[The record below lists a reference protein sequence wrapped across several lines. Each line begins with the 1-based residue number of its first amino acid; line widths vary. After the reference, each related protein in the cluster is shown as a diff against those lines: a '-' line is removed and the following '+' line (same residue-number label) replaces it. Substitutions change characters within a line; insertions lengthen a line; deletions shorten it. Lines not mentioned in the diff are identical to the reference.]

1 MVLNAVVGFAGLP
14 VTMAALEAGKHL
26 ALANKESLIA
36 GAPVVQKA
44 RRTPGAEI
52 VPVDSEHCAVHQC
65 LATTDGPTTVA
76 RLVLTASGGP
86 FRGWSSDR
94 LAAATIADAL
104 AHPTWSM
111 GPKITI
117 DSSTLMNKGLE
128 VIEAHELFGIPYER
142 IEIVVHPQSIVH
154 SMVELRDGS
163 TLAQLSVPDMR
174 LPIGYALGWPDRSP
188 VPYGGLDWTSPT
200 ALTFEPPDRA
210 VFRCIDLAYQA
221 GISGGSAPA
230 WLSAANEIAVEAFL
244 GGRLPW
250 SGIAEVVAETLE
262 SWRDEPVEE
271 VEIRPGRR
279 RGGSGPG
286 PLRGGPP
293 YWCGGPGGSVTRA
306 MTLIE
311 KESGAEP
318 PAPAAPTGAGA
329 APPPLDRE
337 ANSGQVVRLLVA
349 LALITA
355 VFLVAGLGDLLL
367 FIVILVAIVMLHEL
381 GHFLTAKWSGM
392 KVTEYFVGFGPRL
405 WSVRRGETEYGVKAI
420 PAGGYVRITGFTVLE
435 DVAAEDEPRAYRQ
448 QAFWK
453 RIVVGSAGS
462 AMHFLIAFVLALISV
477 LAFGAAT
484 NNVEVQALEHWNG
497 VAQTPAQQAG
507 LRPGDVIVSVNGQRL
522 TGSTTLHDVLTH
534 SAGTPVTLGVE
545 RNGRLQDIVVT
556 PKDGRGVY
564 AGQTELAPTSDSHP
578 QGFIGIY
585 EESALAPVNPLRAL
599 GDAGVAL
606 GQATTGEFSALVHV
620 FSPSGVSSV
629 YHQVTNSHGGR
640 PGGRQPHQL

>member
-1 MVLNAVVGFAGLP
+1 
-14 VTMAALEAGKHL
+14 
-26 ALANKESLIA
+26 
-36 GAPVVQKA
+36 
-44 RRTPGAEI
+44 
-52 VPVDSEHCAVHQC
+52 
-65 LATTDGPTTVA
+65 
-76 RLVLTASGGP
+76 
-86 FRGWSSDR
+86 
-94 LAAATIADAL
+94 
-104 AHPTWSM
+104 
-111 GPKITI
+111 
-117 DSSTLMNKGLE
+117 
-128 VIEAHELFGIPYER
+128 
-142 IEIVVHPQSIVH
+142 
-154 SMVELRDGS
+154 
-163 TLAQLSVPDMR
+163 
-174 LPIGYALGWPDRSP
+174 
-188 VPYGGLDWTSPT
+188 
-200 ALTFEPPDRA
+200 
-210 VFRCIDLAYQA
+210 
-221 GISGGSAPA
+221 
-230 WLSAANEIAVEAFL
+230 
-244 GGRLPW
+244 
-250 SGIAEVVAETLE
+250 
-262 SWRDEPVEE
+262 
-271 VEIRPGRR
+271 
-279 RGGSGPG
+279 
-286 PLRGGPP
+286 
-293 YWCGGPGGSVTRA
+293 

-349 LALITA
+349 LVLITA

-453 RIVVGSAGS
+453 RIIVGSAGS

-477 LAFGAAT
+477 LAFGVAT

-522 TGSTTLHDVLTH
+522 TGSTTLHDALTH

-545 RNGRLQDIVVT
+545 RNGRVQDVVVT
-556 PKDGRGVY
+556 PRDGRGLY
-564 AGQTELAPTSDSHP
+564 AGQTELAPTSDTQP
-578 QGFIGIY
+578 QGFIGIF
-585 EESALAPVNPLRAL
+585 EASALAPVNPLRAV
-599 GDAGVAL
+599 GDAAVAL

-629 YHQVTNSHGGR
+629 YHQVTNSRVAAQAADNPTSSERPSSIIGVGDLGVQALRQGIQTLLALLIVINVAFGLINMLPLMPFDGGHVAVAAYEWIR
-640 PGGRQPHQL
+640 TKKGQAYYRADITKLFPFLAPFLAFLVVFAVSLVFLDITHPIQLP